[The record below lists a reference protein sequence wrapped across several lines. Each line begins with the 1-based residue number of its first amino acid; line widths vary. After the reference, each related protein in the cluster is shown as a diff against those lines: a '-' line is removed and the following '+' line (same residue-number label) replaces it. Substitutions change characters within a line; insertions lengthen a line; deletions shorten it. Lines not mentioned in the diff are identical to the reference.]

1 MKVYSRSV
9 ARPILM
15 VCCSVLFL
23 TAARGNEPAGTSTSG
38 EKEKQLAA
46 ERLEFMLNSVRDFQV
61 VPDDD
66 QAARW
71 QLYSKPLLRWSNPV
85 GGVPDGVIV
94 MWTDGNR
101 PAVLAQVFQT
111 KDGYWIHECQSVALR
126 PFVMRDRG
134 RVLWQPRQATSEFK
148 PIEGASPPAET
159 KVKRLVQMRAL
170 AREFTAFDDFKINTT
185 DQETTRHE
193 LRLMSNPLY
202 RYDVE
207 EEGVVDAAVFA
218 FTLGTDPEVFV
229 LLEAREARDGSRT
242 WHYALTAMTC
252 WAVEVKHRG
261 KSVWQMPERLQNHSV
276 NNGYHVWVFDREK

>member
-1 MKVYSRSV
+1 MKSTMRTESCWLWMV
-9 ARPILM
+9 A
-15 VCCSVLFL
+15 VLL
-23 TAARGNEPAGTSTSG
+23 AGVTARGDEPDETPTTG

-46 ERLEFMLNSVRDFQV
+46 ERLEFMMNSVRDFQV

-71 QLYSKPLLRWSNPV
+71 QLYPKPLLRWSNPV

-94 MWTDGNR
+94 MWTDGDR
-101 PAVLAQVFQT
+101 PAVLAQVFPT

-134 RVLWQPRQATSEFK
+134 RVLWQPRQATGEFK

-159 KVKRLVQMRAL
+159 KVKRLAQMRAL
-170 AREFTAFDDFKINTT
+170 AREFAAFDDFKINTT

-193 LRLMSNPLY
+193 LRLMTNPLY
-202 RYDVE
+202 RYDIE
-207 EEGVVDAAVFA
+207 KEGVIDAAVFA
-218 FTLGTDPEVFV
+218 FTLGTDPELFV
-229 LLEAREARDGSRT
+229 LLEARENRDGSRT
-242 WHYALTAMTC
+242 WEYALAAMTC
-252 WAVEVKHRG
+252 WAVEVKHQG
-261 KSVWQMPERLQNHSV
+261 KSVWQAPERLQNHSV